1 MKYYGII
8 LGVAILMT
16 SCSNEKKEIEETIT
30 ETEEITVELGESYG
44 EFKVNPEEAI
54 SVEEMLMAFKEN
66 PKVNEFTFEASLIEV
81 CSKAGCWVNIEK
93 GNGETFMVRF
103 KDHFTIPPAT
113 EVGTEAYLHGV
124 AHYDTISVE
133 LLQHFAEDAGKSEE
147 EINEITESKF
157 EIGFE
162 CDGITLKK

>member
-1 MKYYGII
+1 MKYYGIM
-8 LGVAILMT
+8 LGVAILMA
-16 SCSNEKKEIEETIT
+16 SCSNEEKEIEKEVEIV
-30 ETEEITVELGESYG
+30 EETVELGKSYG

-54 SVEEMLMAFKEN
+54 SVEEMLTAFNEN
-66 PKVNEFTFEASLIEV
+66 PEANEFTFEAPLIEV
-81 CSKAGCWVNIEK
+81 CSKAGCWVNIDK

-113 EVGTEAYLHGV
+113 EVGTEAYIHGV
-124 AHYDTISVE
+124 AHWDTISVD

-147 EINEITESKF
+147 EIASITEPKF

-162 CDGITLKK
+162 ADGITLKK